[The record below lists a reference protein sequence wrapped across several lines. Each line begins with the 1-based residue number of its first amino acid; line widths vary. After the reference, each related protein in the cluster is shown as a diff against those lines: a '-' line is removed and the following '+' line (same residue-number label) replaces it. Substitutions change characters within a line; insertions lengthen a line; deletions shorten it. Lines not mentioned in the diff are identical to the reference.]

1 LSRSVADLFND
12 CFLGNRLAV
21 PGAHQCTSCA
31 FTGDINGFI
40 MRKEMIPVCLIN
52 QVEELVESFAG
63 IRTKDN
69 KEPVAEVHPEV
80 QTEQLFGGSSKE
92 NPAVFRSNVIRPE
105 LPQFSG
111 DQSFHAESRSGKAII
126 ITVHNRILPFQF
138 TWFYDSCKAWLK
150 P

>member
-1 LSRSVADLFND
+1 
-12 CFLGNRLAV
+12 
-21 PGAHQCTSCA
+21 
-31 FTGDINGFI
+31 

-80 QTEQLFGGSSKE
+80 QTKQLFGGSSKE

-138 TWFYDSCKAWLK
+138 TWFYDPCKAWLK